1 MSNEATSKKKA
12 SSKKNIKTASIKRTG
27 TKTQKNNMD
36 KWKIILKNFLAM
48 IKKLVKKLFYVICK
62 FLKRY
67 WQLILMNIIIFIL
80 TVFIESIYIYNLKF
94 LMWVANT
101 FLFVIIPTVFFTLK
115 FNIKSKDIVLSIPML
130 YILFL
135 IFLDFCTLRDLYG
148 ITSGRLDKVPNFI
161 DALMVV
167 FIFTFLEYITAY
179 AINKLRNNKQMK
191 KIKK

>member
-1 MSNEATSKKKA
+1 MSNDVTSKKKVN
-12 SSKKNIKTASIKRTG
+12 SKKLISNSNMKKKNLNSKKFGMNKFKMILKKFL
-27 TKTQKNNMD
+27 TKLKLVGKNLLR
-36 KWKIILKNFLAM
+36 IIL
-48 IKKLVKKLFYVICK
+48 K

-94 LMWVANT
+94 LMWVTNT
-101 FLFVIIPTVFFTLK
+101 VLFVVIPTIIFTLK
-115 FNIKSKDIVLSIPML
+115 FKIKSKDIILSVPIL
-130 YILFL
+130 YIMFL

-167 FIFTFLEYITAY
+167 FIFTFLEYITVY
-179 AINKLRNNKQMK
+179 IINRISQK
-191 KIKK
+191 KNSQKITK

>member
-1 MSNEATSKKKA
+1 MSNDVTSKKKVN
-12 SSKKNIKTASIKRTG
+12 SKKLISNSNMKKKNLNSKKFGMNKFKMILKKIL
-27 TKTQKNNMD
+27 TKLKLVGKNLLR
-36 KWKIILKNFLAM
+36 IIL
-48 IKKLVKKLFYVICK
+48 K

-94 LMWVANT
+94 LMWVTNT
-101 FLFVIIPTVFFTLK
+101 VLFVVIPTIIFTLK
-115 FNIKSKDIVLSIPML
+115 FKIKSKDIILSVPIL
-130 YILFL
+130 YIMFL

-167 FIFTFLEYITAY
+167 FIFTFLEYITVY
-179 AINKLRNNKQMK
+179 IINRISQK
-191 KIKK
+191 KNSQKITK

>member
-1 MSNEATSKKKA
+1 MSNNKTTKKGNIKKTKTRVINTGNKKG
-12 SSKKNIKTASIKRTG
+12 STNKWQVVLKNILISIKRFG
-27 TKTQKNNMD
+27 KRLLY
-36 KWKIILKNFLAM
+36 II
-48 IKKLVKKLFYVICK
+48 CR

-94 LMWVANT
+94 LMWVTNT
-101 FLFVIIPTVFFTLK
+101 VLFVVIPTIIFTIK
-115 FNIKSKDIVLSIPML
+115 FKIKSKDIVLSIPML
-130 YILFL
+130 YVLFL
-135 IFLDFCTLRDLYG
+135 MFLDFCTLRDLYG

-167 FIFTFLEYITAY
+167 FIFTFLEYITVY
-179 AINKLRNNKQMK
+179 LINRIQNNKLTK

>member
-1 MSNEATSKKKA
+1 MSNDTTSKKKVNNKKVINK
-12 SSKKNIKTASIKRTG
+12 SNKIKKSSNSKKF
-27 TKTQKNNMD
+27 NMD
-36 KWKIILKNFLAM
+36 KLKIVLKKFLTKLKIVGQNLLKIIF
-48 IKKLVKKLFYVICK
+48 K

-101 FLFVIIPTVFFTLK
+101 FLFVIVPTIIFTLK
-115 FNIKSKDIVLSIPML
+115 FKIKSKDIILSIPML
-130 YILFL
+130 YIMFL
-135 IFLDFCTLRDLYG
+135 MFLDFCTLRDLYG

-167 FIFTFLEYITAY
+167 FIFTFLEYVTVYI
-179 AINKLRNNKQMK
+179 INRVGQRKNSK
-191 KIKK
+191 KISK